1 MGDFNQFEDFF
12 EEEILTDQDEKFEEP
27 KLYQVILHN
36 DDYTTME
43 FVIEVLIR
51 VFQKSFSEAE
61 VLMRDVHI
69 KGKGIAG
76 VYPFDIAA
84 TKTYQV
90 GKMAKEKSFP
100 LRCTFEPVS

>member
-90 GKMAKEKSFP
+90 G
-100 LRCTFEPVS
+100 